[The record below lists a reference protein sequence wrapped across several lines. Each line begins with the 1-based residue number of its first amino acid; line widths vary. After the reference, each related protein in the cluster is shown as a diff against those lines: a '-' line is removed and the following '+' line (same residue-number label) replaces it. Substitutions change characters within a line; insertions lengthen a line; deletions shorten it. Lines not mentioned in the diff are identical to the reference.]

1 MVNIESSIGD
11 KCPPNLM
18 YESFKKSTKMG
29 TFCIIKNMSQSNWIT
44 YSYDHDPSKT
54 TDIVLTF

>member
-1 MVNIESSIGD
+1 MRSMRLAVEKAYNR
-11 KCPPNLM
+11 KN
-18 YESFKKSTKMG
+18 ESFKKITKMG
-29 TFCIIKNMSQSNWIT
+29 TFCIIEKMLQSNWIT